1 MITFKELSEAHK
13 VGDKVTIK
21 HGPKDV
27 KGKTGRIGEIRKGLY
42 KGAPKTFTVDYDHNE
57 TTGQAKSVQLKSK
70 HIQGVKEQ
78 VEDLQE
84 KHRVSVTISDPNH
97 PIVTKRKELIQ
108 KTVRIKADNEGH
120 AVDSAIAHYK
130 KAGYKVH
137 DHNYIGTVKEDL
149 EEAISSAQERGGAD
163 KHYGRKYNNPHK
175 VGSQEHKDYH
185 KGYHTTDSEK
195 DYGTSKGKPMHTF
208 KSTVSE
214 SALER
219 FRQAAA
225 EREKKHDEIER
236 KRKEAAAQGKENM
249 SGAIDK
255 LAKQLNK
262 EETQLDEISQK
273 LAGDY
278 YGAVVKQQAKKTGL
292 KPDLYH
298 KLEPKRQKG
307 IDRATNRLMTKED
320 TNLDEARGT
329 ADKHWDEAE
338 RHKEEAKKHKASTE
352 AHHSHMANYH
362 DSMHRYHSEIG
373 QSSQASAHADKAE
386 IHHEKAYEASKANEE
401 VAANNVGGGNIA
413 GTQGDAGKKTVMT
426 KSPLKRKLKFEEF
439 SDLLDNCICETAE
452 AGLAAKAAKSGI
464 SIGTLRKVYRRGV
477 AAWNSGHRPGTTPQQ
492 WGMARVNSYITKGK
506 GTYHG
511 ADKDLREDS
520 RLDNDAY
527 HKGVSDSTAKA
538 RVSHWKKMDKLSD
551 KNPEA
556 YKPAPGDATA
566 KTKLSKHTV
575 KYRQMFGEDMDEEL
589 YEACWDTHKQV
600 GMKKK
605 NGKMVPNCVPK
616 NESAEEQFDM
626 IEEVIEELASLHGV
640 DSDEIWQDLET
651 IEDDELLEY
660 AIDKKGHKSSEGGL
674 TQKGVDYYNRKTG
687 GNLKTAVT
695 TPPSKLKPGSKAAN
709 RRKSFCARMGGM
721 KKRLTSAKTANDPDS
736 RINKALRK
744 WNC

>member
-1 MITFKELSEAHK
+1 MIKFKDLIESHK
-13 VGDKVTIK
+13 VGDKVTILK
-21 HGPKDV
+21 GSE
-27 KGKTGRIGEIRKGLY
+27 KGKEGRIGEIRKGLY
-42 KGAPKTFTVDYDHNE
+42 KGAPKTFTVDYDHHE
-57 TTGQAKSVQLKSK
+57 TTGARKSIQVKAK
-70 HIQGVKEQ
+70 HIQKIKEDT
-78 VEDLQE
+78 EMLQE
-84 KHRVSVTISDPNH
+84 KHRVSITVSDPNN
-97 PIVTKRKELIQ
+97 PSVDKRKELIQ
-108 KTVRIKADNEGH
+108 KTVRIEADNEGH
-120 AVDSAIAHYK
+120 AIDSAIAHYK

-137 DHNYIGTVKEDL
+137 DHSYVGTVKEDL
-149 EEAISSAQERGGAD
+149 EEAMSNAQERGAAD
-163 KHYGRKYNNPHK
+163 KHYGRKYNNPHDK
-175 VGSQEHKDYH
+175 GSQEHSDYH
-185 KGYHTTDSEK
+185 KGYHSTESEK
-195 DYGTSKGKPMHTF
+195 DYGGSKGKPLHKF
-208 KSTVSE
+208 ESTVTE

-219 FRQAAA
+219 FRKAAA
-225 EREKKHDEIER
+225 EREKEAN
-236 KRKEAAAQGKENM
+236 KREAEMKARHASGKEDM
-249 SGAIDK
+249 KGAIDT
-255 LAKQLNK
+255 LAKKMNN

-307 IDRATNRLMTKED
+307 IDRATDRLM
-320 TNLDEARGT
+320 
-329 ADKHWDEAE
+329 
-338 RHKEEAKKHKASTE
+338 
-352 AHHSHMANYH
+352 
-362 DSMHRYHSEIG
+362 
-373 QSSQASAHADKAE
+373 
-386 IHHEKAYEASKANEE
+386 SKEE

-464 SIGTLRKVYRRGV
+464 SISTLRKVYRRGV

-511 ADKDLREDS
+511 ADKDLREESLDEAESWEAGYERRVVKTTKPEHKDAGYNWRIKGKERPEISIKLYKDKPSQEEFNKQMKRVAGHEFGESVSEDS

-527 HKGVSDSTAKA
+527 HKGVSPSTAKA

-566 KTKLSKHTV
+566 KTKLSKHTI

-589 YEACWDTHKQV
+589 YEACWSTHKQV

-605 NGKMVPNCVPK
+605 GDKMVPNCVPK

-687 GNLKTAVT
+687 GNLQTAVT
-695 TPPSKLKPGSKAAN
+695 TPPSKLKPGSKAAK